1 MNGESNKVIIQ
12 KDSNENSQSH
22 KNTSDAINYLN
33 SNELEKKKFNKE
45 ENKSSN
51 IKSLINNF
59 EISTFKK
66 DDWNKP
72 IKIYSKD
79 EIINN
84 MNVIFLNYS
93 TYSLKKK
100 LNLISIDNITK
111 ILKDIGF
118 LPELIKLYQIDILIQ
133 RVCPKIKF
141 ITFEDFMKIFIKI
154 AQKVF
159 PKEYKIN
166 KDLLLNHFFHSIF
179 SIYNNIF
186 NEESVPLKEI
196 LKYPY
201 SSIISL
207 MNIVPDDSQILVL
220 NSLLYTLNEIYERYF
235 IYNINI
241 NPGYDNN
248 KNLSNFFDFCK
259 DFEIIP
265 FILNNETQ
273 IITYFNTVIGKKD
286 LFKLVDDSNE
296 KKNTFTFNNFVIFF
310 IHLSEYNYA
319 KVYQNF
325 QEDDNKDTK
334 LSKLIMLLTKLE
346 CSKGM
351 RNIIN
356 TSLPNLSLM
365 PNKELLLKYNFIFK
379 KESEGFDNFLS
390 DEKKLKDN
398 FINNGNPE
406 NIRENFSEE
415 KDENKDNLPV
425 NFYNSH

>member
-1 MNGESNKVIIQ
+1 MKIAYKI
-12 KDSNENSQSH
+12 
-22 KNTSDAINYLN
+22 YP
-33 SNELEKKKFNKE
+33 KE
-45 ENKSSN
+45 
-51 IKSLINNF
+51 IKS
-59 EISTFKK
+59 
-66 DDWNKP
+66 
-72 IKIYSKD
+72 
-79 EIINN
+79 
-84 MNVIFLNYS
+84 
-93 TYSLKKK
+93 
-100 LNLISIDNITK
+100 
-111 ILKDIGF
+111 
-118 LPELIKLYQIDILIQ
+118 
-133 RVCPKIKF
+133 
-141 ITFEDFMKIFIKI
+141 
-154 AQKVF
+154 
-159 PKEYKIN
+159 N
-166 KDLLLNHFFHSIF
+166 KDLLLNHFFHTIF
-179 SIYNNIF
+179 SIYDTILTD
-186 NEESVPLKEI
+186 ELVPLNDLI
-196 LKYPY
+196 KYPY
-201 SSIISL
+201 SSITSL
-207 MNIVPDDSQILVL
+207 MNIIPDDSQILVL

-235 IYNINI
+235 VYNINI

-425 NFYNSH
+425 NF

>member
-84 MNVIFLNYS
+84 MNVIFLNYA

-179 SIYNNIF
+179 TLYNIILTEENI
-186 NEESVPLKEI
+186 PIKDL
-196 LKYPY
+196 LKYSY
-201 SSIISL
+201 TSITSL
-207 MNIVPDDSQILVL
+207 TNIIPDDSQILVL
-220 NSLLYTLNEIYERYF
+220 NSLLYTLNEIYEKYF
-235 IYNINI
+235 VKNKKIN
-241 NPGYDNN
+241 YSFKNN
-248 KNLSNFFDFCK
+248 QNLSHFFDFCR
-259 DFEIIP
+259 DFEIHPYI
-265 FILNNETQ
+265 FNETQ
-273 IITYFNTVIGKKD
+273 MITYFNTIIEKKD
-286 LFKLVDDSNE
+286 LFKLIDDSNE
-296 KKNTFTFNNFVIFF
+296 KKNTFTFNNFILFF
-310 IHLSEYNYA
+310 IHLAEYNYA
-319 KVYQNF
+319 KIYQNINEEEKKVT
-325 QEDDNKDTK
+325 Q
-334 LSKLIMLLTKLE
+334 LSKLIMILTRME

-351 RNIIN
+351 RAIIIN
-356 TSLPNLSLM
+356 TIPNLSLM

-379 KESEGFDNFLS
+379 KDSETFDTFIADNKII
-390 DEKKLKDN
+390 DENNL
-398 FINNGNPE
+398 NNG
-406 NIRENFSEE
+406 SEKSE
-415 KDENKDNLPV
+415 KNMNGKLFDE
-425 NFYNSH
+425 

>member
-235 IYNINI
+235 VYNINI
-241 NPGYDNN
+241 NPGYDN
-248 KNLSNFFDFCK
+248 
-259 DFEIIP
+259 I
-265 FILNNETQ
+265 
-273 IITYFNTVIGKKD
+273 
-286 LFKLVDDSNE
+286 
-296 KKNTFTFNNFVIFF
+296 
-310 IHLSEYNYA
+310 
-319 KVYQNF
+319 
-325 QEDDNKDTK
+325 
-334 LSKLIMLLTKLE
+334 
-346 CSKGM
+346 
-351 RNIIN
+351 
-356 TSLPNLSLM
+356 
-365 PNKELLLKYNFIFK
+365 
-379 KESEGFDNFLS
+379 
-390 DEKKLKDN
+390 
-398 FINNGNPE
+398 
-406 NIRENFSEE
+406 
-415 KDENKDNLPV
+415 
-425 NFYNSH
+425 